1 MREGGRDIGVGAPPL
16 VVDSGTLGEERVVG
30 GVVVPHVLVAVG
42 PVGTVVGCCVAERE
56 KCEIS
61 P

>member
-16 VVDSGTLGEERVVG
+16 VIDSGTLGEERVVG

-42 PVGTVVGCCVAERE
+42 PVGTVVGCCVAE
-56 KCEIS
+56 
-61 P
+61 